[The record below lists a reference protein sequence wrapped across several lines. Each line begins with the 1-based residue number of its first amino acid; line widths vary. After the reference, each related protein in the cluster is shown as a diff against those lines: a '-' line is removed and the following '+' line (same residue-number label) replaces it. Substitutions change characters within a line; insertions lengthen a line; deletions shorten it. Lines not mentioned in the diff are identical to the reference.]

1 MKVTFRHSSAPAGQI
16 MKRLKNFSIKAG
28 WFENAKY
35 SDNKPVAGIAAV
47 QDGGATI
54 NHPGGTPYK
63 FGKNG
68 EVVFVKK
75 DTPNPAG
82 ITKPHTIVI
91 PPRPFMKPSV
101 EDNKE
106 DFVGQIEIISRQF
119 LKGEISE
126 QKAADKTGEAAAGN
140 IKKAIAKVNAPP
152 LKASTVRRKRNQ
164 YADKSVTGALTKPL
178 IGSGHLLESVDSK
191 AELT

>member
-16 MKRLKNFSIKAG
+16 MKKLKDFSIKAG

-54 NHPGGTPYK
+54 SHPGGTPYK

-68 EVVFVKK
+68 EVVFVEKG
-75 DTPNPAG
+75 TPNPAG

-106 DFVGQIEIISRQF
+106 DFIGQIEAVSRKF
-119 LKGEISE
+119 LNGQISE
-126 QKAADKTGEAAAGN
+126 QQAAEMIGEAAAGN

-164 YADKSVTGALTKPL
+164 YADKSITGALTKPL
-178 IGSGHLLESVDSK
+178 TESGHLLESVDSK

>member
-16 MKRLKNFSIKAG
+16 MKKLKDFSIKAG

-35 SDNKPVAGIAAV
+35 GDNKSVAGIAAV

-54 NHPGGTPYK
+54 SHPGGTPYK
-63 FGKNG
+63 FGADGK
-68 EVVFVKK
+68 VVFVEKG
-75 DTPNPAG
+75 TPNQAG
-82 ITKPHTIVI
+82 VTQPHTIVI

-106 DFVGQIEIISRQF
+106 DFVGQIEGVSRKF
-119 LKGEISE
+119 LNGQISE
-126 QKAADKTGEAAAGN
+126 QQAAEMIGEAAAGN

-164 YADKSVTGALTKPL
+164 YADKSLTGALTKPL
-178 IGSGHLLESVDSK
+178 TESGHLLESVDSK

>member
-16 MKRLKNFSIKAG
+16 MKKLKDFSIKAG

-63 FGKNG
+63 FGPGG
-68 EVVFVKK
+68 EVVFVRKN
-75 DTPNPAG
+75 TPNPAG
-82 ITKPHTIVI
+82 VTKPHTIVI

-106 DFVGQIEIISRQF
+106 DFVGQIEGVSRKF
-119 LKGEISE
+119 LNGQISE
-126 QKAADKTGEAAAGN
+126 QQAAEMIGEAAAGN

-164 YADKSVTGALTKPL
+164 YADKSLTGALTKPL
-178 IGSGHLLESVDSK
+178 TESGHLLESVDSK